1 MPRRWSKLQH
11 RLQEIFAP
19 NIRLQFHCAIYRIP
33 GHVDTVCP
41 RYFLMLNSEII
52 WDWPRNYT
60 EGLSHEEMYL
70 VYRSSASSLSDLIAE
85 YLNADWETAIA
96 LKDEW
101 GIADIL
107 RAVDRRIGRRQW
119 DGLLENINPK
129 VSNAVGKI
137 ISSRKISRK
146 SQIENEIIG
155 KEGDGRK
162 LL

>member
-1 MPRRWSKLQH
+1 M
-11 RLQEIFAP
+11 
-19 NIRLQFHCAIYRIP
+19 
-33 GHVDTVCP
+33 
-41 RYFLMLNSEII
+41 
-52 WDWPRNYT
+52 
-60 EGLSHEEMYL
+60 
-70 VYRSSASSLSDLIAE
+70 IAE
-85 YLNADWETAIA
+85 YLNADRETAIA

-162 LL
+162 TSLKNKEFFFILKISILKFCIEKI

>member
-1 MPRRWSKLQH
+1 M
-11 RLQEIFAP
+11 
-19 NIRLQFHCAIYRIP
+19 
-33 GHVDTVCP
+33 
-41 RYFLMLNSEII
+41 
-52 WDWPRNYT
+52 
-60 EGLSHEEMYL
+60 
-70 VYRSSASSLSDLIAE
+70 IAE
-85 YLNADWETAIA
+85 YLNADRETAIA

-107 RAVDRRIGRRQW
+107 RAVDRRIGRRQC

>member
-1 MPRRWSKLQH
+1 M
-11 RLQEIFAP
+11 
-19 NIRLQFHCAIYRIP
+19 
-33 GHVDTVCP
+33 
-41 RYFLMLNSEII
+41 
-52 WDWPRNYT
+52 
-60 EGLSHEEMYL
+60 
-70 VYRSSASSLSDLIAE
+70 IAE
-85 YLNADWETAIA
+85 YLNADRETAIA

-107 RAVDRRIGRRQW
+107 RAVDRPIGRRQW

>member
-1 MPRRWSKLQH
+1 M
-11 RLQEIFAP
+11 
-19 NIRLQFHCAIYRIP
+19 
-33 GHVDTVCP
+33 
-41 RYFLMLNSEII
+41 
-52 WDWPRNYT
+52 
-60 EGLSHEEMYL
+60 
-70 VYRSSASSLSDLIAE
+70 IAE
-85 YLNADWETAIA
+85 YLNADRETAIA

-119 DGLLENINPK
+119 DGLLANINPK

>member
-1 MPRRWSKLQH
+1 M
-11 RLQEIFAP
+11 
-19 NIRLQFHCAIYRIP
+19 
-33 GHVDTVCP
+33 
-41 RYFLMLNSEII
+41 
-52 WDWPRNYT
+52 
-60 EGLSHEEMYL
+60 
-70 VYRSSASSLSDLIAE
+70 IAE
-85 YLNADWETAIA
+85 YLNADRETAIA

-119 DGLLENINPK
+119 DGLSENINPK

>member
-1 MPRRWSKLQH
+1 M
-11 RLQEIFAP
+11 
-19 NIRLQFHCAIYRIP
+19 
-33 GHVDTVCP
+33 
-41 RYFLMLNSEII
+41 
-52 WDWPRNYT
+52 
-60 EGLSHEEMYL
+60 
-70 VYRSSASSLSDLIAE
+70 IAE
-85 YLNADWETAIA
+85 YLNADRETAIA

-107 RAVDRRIGRRQW
+107 RAVDRRIGLRQW

>member
-1 MPRRWSKLQH
+1 M
-11 RLQEIFAP
+11 
-19 NIRLQFHCAIYRIP
+19 
-33 GHVDTVCP
+33 
-41 RYFLMLNSEII
+41 
-52 WDWPRNYT
+52 
-60 EGLSHEEMYL
+60 
-70 VYRSSASSLSDLIAE
+70 IAE
-85 YLNADWETAIA
+85 YLNADRETAIA

-107 RAVDRRIGRRQW
+107 RAVDPRIGRRQW

>member
-1 MPRRWSKLQH
+1 M
-11 RLQEIFAP
+11 
-19 NIRLQFHCAIYRIP
+19 
-33 GHVDTVCP
+33 
-41 RYFLMLNSEII
+41 
-52 WDWPRNYT
+52 
-60 EGLSHEEMYL
+60 
-70 VYRSSASSLSDLIAE
+70 IAE
-85 YLNADWETAIA
+85 YLNADRETAIA

-107 RAVDRRIGRRQW
+107 RVVDRRIGRRQW

>member
-1 MPRRWSKLQH
+1 
-11 RLQEIFAP
+11 
-19 NIRLQFHCAIYRIP
+19 
-33 GHVDTVCP
+33 
-41 RYFLMLNSEII
+41 
-52 WDWPRNYT
+52 
-60 EGLSHEEMYL
+60 
-70 VYRSSASSLSDLIAE
+70 LIAE
-85 YLNADWETAIA
+85 YLNADRETAIA
-96 LKDEW
+96 LKGEW

-137 ISSRKISRK
+137 ISSRISRK

>member
-1 MPRRWSKLQH
+1 M
-11 RLQEIFAP
+11 
-19 NIRLQFHCAIYRIP
+19 
-33 GHVDTVCP
+33 
-41 RYFLMLNSEII
+41 
-52 WDWPRNYT
+52 
-60 EGLSHEEMYL
+60 
-70 VYRSSASSLSDLIAE
+70 IAG
-85 YLNADWETAIA
+85 YLNADRETAIA
-96 LKDEW
+96 LKDEC

-107 RAVDRRIGRRQW
+107 RAVDRSIGRRQW

>member
-1 MPRRWSKLQH
+1 M
-11 RLQEIFAP
+11 
-19 NIRLQFHCAIYRIP
+19 
-33 GHVDTVCP
+33 
-41 RYFLMLNSEII
+41 
-52 WDWPRNYT
+52 
-60 EGLSHEEMYL
+60 
-70 VYRSSASSLSDLIAE
+70 IAE
-85 YLNADWETAIA
+85 YLNADRETAIA
-96 LKDEW
+96 LKGEW

-107 RAVDRRIGRRQW
+107 RAVECRIGRRQW

>member
-1 MPRRWSKLQH
+1 M
-11 RLQEIFAP
+11 
-19 NIRLQFHCAIYRIP
+19 
-33 GHVDTVCP
+33 
-41 RYFLMLNSEII
+41 
-52 WDWPRNYT
+52 
-60 EGLSHEEMYL
+60 
-70 VYRSSASSLSDLIAE
+70 IAE
-85 YLNADWETAIA
+85 YLNADRETAIA

-107 RAVDRRIGRRQW
+107 RAIDRRIERRQW
-119 DGLLENINPK
+119 DGRLENINPK
-129 VSNAVGKI
+129 LSNAVGKI

>member
-1 MPRRWSKLQH
+1 M
-11 RLQEIFAP
+11 
-19 NIRLQFHCAIYRIP
+19 
-33 GHVDTVCP
+33 
-41 RYFLMLNSEII
+41 
-52 WDWPRNYT
+52 
-60 EGLSHEEMYL
+60 
-70 VYRSSASSLSDLIAE
+70 IAE
-85 YLNADWETAIA
+85 YLNADRETAIA

-107 RAVDRRIGRRQW
+107 RAADRRIGRRQW

-155 KEGDGRK
+155 KEGDGENFSK
-162 LL
+162 E

>member
-1 MPRRWSKLQH
+1 M
-11 RLQEIFAP
+11 
-19 NIRLQFHCAIYRIP
+19 
-33 GHVDTVCP
+33 
-41 RYFLMLNSEII
+41 
-52 WDWPRNYT
+52 
-60 EGLSHEEMYL
+60 
-70 VYRSSASSLSDLIAE
+70 IAE
-85 YLNADWETAIA
+85 YLNADRETAIA

-107 RAVDRRIGRRQW
+107 RAVDRRSGRRQW

>member
-1 MPRRWSKLQH
+1 M
-11 RLQEIFAP
+11 
-19 NIRLQFHCAIYRIP
+19 
-33 GHVDTVCP
+33 
-41 RYFLMLNSEII
+41 
-52 WDWPRNYT
+52 
-60 EGLSHEEMYL
+60 
-70 VYRSSASSLSDLIAE
+70 IAE
-85 YLNADWETAIA
+85 YLNADRETAIA

-119 DGLLENINPK
+119 DVLLENINPK

>member
-1 MPRRWSKLQH
+1 M
-11 RLQEIFAP
+11 
-19 NIRLQFHCAIYRIP
+19 
-33 GHVDTVCP
+33 
-41 RYFLMLNSEII
+41 
-52 WDWPRNYT
+52 
-60 EGLSHEEMYL
+60 
-70 VYRSSASSLSDLIAE
+70 IAE
-85 YLNADWETAIA
+85 YLNADRETAIA

-107 RAVDRRIGRRQW
+107 RAVDRRIGRRRW

>member
-1 MPRRWSKLQH
+1 M
-11 RLQEIFAP
+11 
-19 NIRLQFHCAIYRIP
+19 
-33 GHVDTVCP
+33 
-41 RYFLMLNSEII
+41 
-52 WDWPRNYT
+52 
-60 EGLSHEEMYL
+60 
-70 VYRSSASSLSDLIAE
+70 IAE
-85 YLNADWETAIA
+85 YLNADRETAIA

-107 RAVDRRIGRRQW
+107 RAVDHRIGRRQW

>member
-1 MPRRWSKLQH
+1 M
-11 RLQEIFAP
+11 
-19 NIRLQFHCAIYRIP
+19 
-33 GHVDTVCP
+33 
-41 RYFLMLNSEII
+41 
-52 WDWPRNYT
+52 
-60 EGLSHEEMYL
+60 
-70 VYRSSASSLSDLIAE
+70 IAE
-85 YLNADWETAIA
+85 YLNADRETAIA

-101 GIADIL
+101 CIADIL

>member
-1 MPRRWSKLQH
+1 M
-11 RLQEIFAP
+11 
-19 NIRLQFHCAIYRIP
+19 
-33 GHVDTVCP
+33 
-41 RYFLMLNSEII
+41 
-52 WDWPRNYT
+52 
-60 EGLSHEEMYL
+60 
-70 VYRSSASSLSDLIAE
+70 IAE
-85 YLNADWETAIA
+85 YLNADRETAIA

-146 SQIENEIIG
+146 SQIEPESRRIHTTPNLPEP
-155 KEGDGRK
+155 EF
-162 LL
+162 LNLP

>member
-1 MPRRWSKLQH
+1 M
-11 RLQEIFAP
+11 
-19 NIRLQFHCAIYRIP
+19 
-33 GHVDTVCP
+33 
-41 RYFLMLNSEII
+41 
-52 WDWPRNYT
+52 
-60 EGLSHEEMYL
+60 
-70 VYRSSASSLSDLIAE
+70 IAE
-85 YLNADWETAIA
+85 YLNADRETAIA

-107 RAVDRRIGRRQW
+107 RAVDRTIGRRQW